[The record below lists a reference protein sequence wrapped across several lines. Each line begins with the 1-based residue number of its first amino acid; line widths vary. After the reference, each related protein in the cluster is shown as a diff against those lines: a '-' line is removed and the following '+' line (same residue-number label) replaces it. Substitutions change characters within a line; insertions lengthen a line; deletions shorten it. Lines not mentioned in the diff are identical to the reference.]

1 LAASIVVNFPDVGTP
16 VAAYGLVMGV
26 HELQPAVVPGS
37 TAVGAPLIHLEDVA
51 RRYRVGEREVV
62 ALADVS
68 FDVYAEEFVVV
79 LGPSGSGKTTLGDLL
94 ERVVDVQARHVGG
107 ALDQARELAPGA
119 PGRDGLE
126 RERSEHGDERDG
138 VDPEVAVDDD
148 SARDLDR
155 QLGRDPYSD
164 RIVGRISRDGAPAG
178 DLDAGPIP

>member
-1 LAASIVVNFPDVGTP
+1 LAASIVVNFPDVGTL

-94 ERVVDVQARHVGG
+94 ERVVDVQAPTWG
-107 ALDQARELAPGA
+107 ARSTRRVSSRRARRDATASSASAPSMA
-119 PGRDGLE
+119 TSAMVSTPRW
-126 RERSEHGDERDG
+126 RSTMTVRATST
-138 VDPEVAVDDD
+138 VSSAVIRIATGS
-148 SARDLDR
+148 SA
-155 QLGRDPYSD
+155 G
-164 RIVGRISRDGAPAG
+164 
-178 DLDAGPIP
+178 